1 MSTFLLREKV
11 LRPEGAEYG
20 VAIFRSAM
28 KKNMFFFCIF
38 LNNFVFLHHETK
50 LQSTLFKSVKSHLK
64 IK

>member
-38 LNNFVFLHHETK
+38 SIILYFCTMKLN
-50 LQSTLFKSVKSHLK
+50 FKVLSSKV
-64 IK
+64 